1 MKTTKTLNFA
11 PHFIFLSVLFIL
23 GNSVIGLPYRNA
35 NKYTFLGFLLSFIVL
50 NVFCFIIFY
59 LNFSRPLLLFPFIL
73 SFWAGAD
80 AFLELLEFISQTL
93 LRNTPKILILL
104 PLVFAVLV
112 FAAASDLMLF
122 KFSVLL
128 GLFSVTAVIFFA
140 FFTAKDFN
148 ADNIIIK
155 SLPSG
160 NVILTQTIPYIKS
173 VTLPSLLLCFYAKIT
188 KASKKS
194 AFGGLFCGNLLL
206 AVCILNSVL
215 LFGSDFAGKL
225 KYPYASAISTV
236 TLGNLFTRMDGFAYL
251 IFFASV
257 IVKITVCVKIIAFC
271 IIKERRFK
279 G

>member
-1 MKTTKTLNFA
+1 MKTTKTPNFA
-11 PHFIFLSVLFIL
+11 PHFIFLSALFIL
-23 GNSVIGLPYRNA
+23 GNSVIGLPYRGA
-35 NKYTFLGFLLSFIVL
+35 DKYTFLGFLLSFIVL
-50 NVFCFIIFY
+50 NVLCLFVFT
-59 LNFSRPLLLFPFIL
+59 LDLSRPLLFLAVLL

-128 GLFSVTAVIFFA
+128 GIFSVTAVIFFA

-148 ADNIIIK
+148 ADSIIIK

-160 NVILTQTIPYIKS
+160 NVILTQTIPYLKS
-173 VTLPSLLLCFYAKIT
+173 VTLPSLLLGFYAKTT
-188 KASKKS
+188 KSPKKF

-257 IVKITVCVKIIAFC
+257 IVKITVCIKIIRF
-271 IIKERRFK
+271 IILGNDKFRC
-279 G
+279 